1 MEVDK
6 VIQVNIWK
14 EKKRAQFGSIGENN
28 FSLLSPKMFLGGDS
42 IG

>member
-6 VIQVNIWK
+6 VIQMNIWK
-14 EKKRAQFGSIGENN
+14 EKKGAQFGSIGDN